1 MKTKTFIPILT
12 ATLTTLMATSAQAIT
27 FNFEW
32 LGDAGFS
39 ASGSFSYDETTAP
52 ATFSESGLGPTNVL
66 DSLTVSFFDPSNSL
80 LATFD
85 NVVGGVSTYEFL
97 AFNFDTTTQELFGF
111 LDIGE
116 DTFTGTPGEFFLIG
130 DVGISLDLV
139 DAALGPLDSN
149 SGTITVS
156 VASVP
161 EPSSLIG
168 LGLIG
173 LGALAAKRKA
183 RS

>member
-1 MKTKTFIPILT
+1 MERTH
-12 ATLTTLMATSAQAIT
+12 
-27 FNFEW
+27 
-32 LGDAGFS
+32 
-39 ASGSFSYDETTAP
+39 
-52 ATFSESGLGPTNVL
+52 
-66 DSLTVSFFDPSNSL
+66 
-80 LATFD
+80 
-85 NVVGGVSTYEFL
+85 
-97 AFNFDTTTQELFGF
+97 
-111 LDIGE
+111 
-116 DTFTGTPGEFFLIG
+116 FTGTPGEFFLIG

-139 DAALGPLDSN
+139 DAVNGEIDSN

>member
-1 MKTKTFIPILT
+1 LN
-12 ATLTTLMATSAQAIT
+12 LTTLMATSAQAIT

-52 ATFSESGLGPTNVL
+52 AIFSESGEGPTNVL

-85 NVVGGVSTYEFL
+85 NVVDGVSTYGFL
-97 AFNFDTTTQELFGF
+97 GFNFDTTTQELFGSF
-111 LDIGE
+111 DIGE
-116 DTFTGTPGEFFLIG
+116 DTLTGTPGEFYLFG
-130 DVGISLDLV
+130 TVGSGLTLF
-139 DAALGPLDSN
+139 DAGNGTALDSN
-149 SGTITVS
+149 SGTITV
-156 VASVP
+156 APVP